1 MPLVALL
8 SDFGTSDPYVGVMK
22 GVIATRC
29 PDAQFIDITHE
40 ISPQNI
46 QQAAYLLRSAY
57 RYFPPHTIFLV
68 VVDPGVGTGRQP
80 VAIKTDHG
88 TFVGP
93 DNGVFS
99 TVVDEADTWQAVALW
114 PPQHLSGTFHGR
126 DLFAPVAGEL
136 ACGRTLLELGTPTVD
151 LLRITLPQVSLT
163 SDSTLN
169 GEIIHIDHFGNLITS
184 VGPLEWQSEWQSLRF
199 HPKGDLLSTT
209 DDIVFEAGSAEVIV
223 GAQRLRGIHTT
234 YAASRP
240 GDLLALVNSDRR
252 LEIAVN
258 QGNAVQVTSAR
269 IRDPIQVNFKPEKP
283 QAVNE

>member
-29 PDAQFIDITHE
+29 PEAQFIDITHA

-99 TVVDEADTWQAVALW
+99 SVLDEADTWQAVALW

-136 ACGRTLLELGTPTVD
+136 ACGRTLPELGTPTVD
-151 LLRITLPQVSLT
+151 LVRIALPQISLAGDT
-163 SDSTLN
+163 TLS
-169 GEIIHIDHFGNLITS
+169 GEIIHIDHFGNLVTS
-184 VGPLEWQSEWQSLRF
+184 LGPLEWQSEWHNLRL
-199 HPKGDLLSTT
+199 HQKGDLLHTT
-209 DDIVFEAGSAEVIV
+209 DDVVFEAASAEVIV
-223 GAQRLRGIHTT
+223 GSQRLAGIHTT
-234 YAASRP
+234 YATSRP
-240 GDLLALVNSDRR
+240 GDLLALVNSDRQ

-258 QGNAVQVTSAR
+258 QGSAAQQIGARIGDPVQVIFRLQKS
-269 IRDPIQVNFKPEKP
+269 QV
-283 QAVNE
+283 VNE